1 MANLT
6 TILKQ
11 EITRLARKE
20 LKAETEALKKAASRH
35 RKDIADLKR
44 KVAGLEQQLARQ
56 SRDLARH
63 RDTPE
68 SQSEGRSVR
77 FSAAGLK
84 KMRGKKELSAGA
96 LGKLLGVTAQTVYNW
111 EAGTSRP
118 RPEQVASIA
127 AVRSLGKRELK
138 ARLDASGTA
147 GGVQE

>member
-20 LKAETEALKKAASRH
+20 LRAETEVLKKAASRY
-35 RKDIADLKR
+35 RADIADLKR

-56 SRDLARH
+56 NRDLAKY

-84 KMRGKKELSAGA
+84 KMRDKKDLSAA
-96 LGKLLGVTAQTVYNW
+96 ILGKLLGVTAQTVYNW
-111 EAGTSRP
+111 EAGTTRP

-127 AVRSLGKRELK
+127 SLRSLGKRELK
-138 ARLDASGTA
+138 AKLASLPS
-147 GGVQE
+147 